1 MNRTTTLQGL
11 AMNPK
16 LLAVLLAGGLTAGP
30 ALAVEFQMG
39 EINGV
44 ITNKYA
50 MGGVIRVRGRD
61 PNLIGIGNGGNAFTT
76 NADDGDLAWDT
87 GDMVSAGA
95 KLTSDLALSSGN
107 FGLFVRGTG
116 LYNPVLA
123 SKSYFNPADY
133 NPSTPTREVGQNE
146 RLYKDEAIQNH
157 VGRNFSLLDAYIF
170 GRFDL
175 ADRALN
181 IKVGRQVLNWG
192 ESTFVQHGLNALLA
206 ADVTKLRVPGFEIEE
221 VQTPVGMAVMSLDLV
236 KNVTVEGFYQYEWR
250 PTVIDATGTLLSTND
265 IAGIGAT
272 RANLGFGRARQN
284 QAASSNGNPAT
295 WCLPPPSLAPGF
307 GSPCIPFGST
317 VPRAPDK
324 EADSDGQYGGKLGL
338 YVPFLNDM
346 DLSLYAA
353 RYNSRLPVLSGT
365 SRNGPIDP
373 ASDAN
378 YFVEYPENI
387 KLYGVS
393 FNTTV
398 PWLDIALQG
407 EYSYKQGQP
416 LQLDDVE
423 LLLAGLG
430 AAGQISPLP
439 GATLGHQYLR
449 GWRRKDVQQ
458 GDIGFTK
465 IISPHLGFDQLTLLF
480 EAAYMHVNGMEA
492 PEVLAYDAPMTST
505 LNAGTAALNPA
516 TAFGLPVTPYSNYAT
531 PNSWGYKVA
540 VRESYN
546 NVFGV
551 FTVEPTIL
559 FQHDVKGISPTP
571 ISNFLE
577 NRKQINAILGFNYL
591 QAWNFDISYAMFFG
605 GGTQNL
611 LTDRDYVD
619 FALKYSF

>member
-1 MNRTTTLQGL
+1 MNTRVKPL
-11 AMNPK
+11 AC
-16 LLAVLLAGGLTAGP
+16 LLAGCVAAGP
-30 ALAVEFQMG
+30 AAAIEFQMG
-39 EINGV
+39 SVNGV
-44 ITNKYA
+44 MTNKFA
-50 MGGVIRVRGRD
+50 MGAQMRVASRD

-76 NADDGDLAWDT
+76 NSDDGNLAWDNGEIT
-87 GDMVSAGA
+87 SGGM

-107 FGLFVRGTG
+107 FGLFVRGSG
-116 LYNPVLA
+116 VYNPILDG
-123 SKSYFNPADY
+123 KNYFNEADY
-133 NPSTPTREVGQNE
+133 GTPAREYDQSLREYKNST
-146 RLYKDEAIQNH
+146 IQGH
-157 VGRNFSLLDAYIF
+157 VGHDVDLLDAYVF

-175 ADRALN
+175 GTRALN
-181 IKVGRQVLNWG
+181 VKLGRQVLNWG

-206 ADVTKLRVPGFEIEE
+206 ADVNRLRMPGFEIEE
-221 VQTPVGMAVMSLDLV
+221 VQKPVGMAVLSLDV
-236 KNVTVEGFYQYEWR
+236 VQNVTVEGFYQYEWQ
-250 PTVIDATGTLLSTND
+250 PTTIDATGTLLSTND
-265 IAGIGAT
+265 VAGIGAT
-272 RANLGFGRARQN
+272 HANLGFGRAYQN
-284 QAASSNGNPAT
+284 QPASSNGNPAT

-324 EADSDGQYGGKLGL
+324 DASDGDQFGGKLGL

-346 DLSLYAA
+346 DLSLYGAK
-353 RYNSRLPVLSGT
+353 YNSRLPMLSGT
-365 SRNGPIDP
+365 SRNGPTDP

-387 KLYGVS
+387 KLYGLS
-393 FNTTV
+393 FNTTIA
-398 PWLDIALQG
+398 WLDVAVQG
-407 EYSYKQGQP
+407 EYSYKDDQP

-458 GDIGFTK
+458 ADFGFTK
-465 IISPHLGFDQLTLLF
+465 IISPHLGFDQMAILF
-480 EAAYMHVNGMEA
+480 EVAGMHVNGMEA

-531 PNSWGYKVA
+531 PNSWGYKVV
-540 VRESYN
+540 VRETYN

-551 FTVEPTIL
+551 LTVEPTLL

-577 NRKQINAILGFNYL
+577 NRKQLNAIIGVNYL
-591 QAWNFDISYAMFFG
+591 QAWNLDLGYSMYFG

-619 FALKYSF
+619 LALKYSF